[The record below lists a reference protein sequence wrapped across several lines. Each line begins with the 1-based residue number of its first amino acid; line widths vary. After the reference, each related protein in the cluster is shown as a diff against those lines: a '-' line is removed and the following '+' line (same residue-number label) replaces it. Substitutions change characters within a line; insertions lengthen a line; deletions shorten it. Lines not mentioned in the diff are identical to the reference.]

1 MYYKSSKFWSQL
13 KMLTSPVL
21 DSPTTYYYKIESKA
35 KIGLNVR
42 LKRVQNATHFNL
54 LLFPQ
59 FVISTWNRKLKVRH
73 EMDLMDFE
81 AIAKSQKWISPDK
94 RHHIFKWG
102 LMSDLNTPWKSWG
115 VKFLRGHPK
124 SMFVQDSRVFTSP
137 PPLFVLVARSFLGTP
152 SPSPK
157 VRSFWLE
164 LTLSPSISI
173 YLWNLEFKFKLIM
186 STSWTQRV
194 FYEATVESL

>member
-1 MYYKSSKFWSQL
+1 MPPILIYCYSPNLWFQL
-13 KMLTSPVL
+13 
-21 DSPTTYYYKIESKA
+21 E
-35 KIGLNVR
+35 IGNW
-42 LKRVQNATHFNL
+42 KYD
-54 LLFPQ
+54 
-59 FVISTWNRKLKVRH
+59 
-73 EMDLMDFE
+73 M
-81 AIAKSQKWISPDK
+81 KWISWISK
-94 RHHIFKWG
+94 LKQSLKNKFHWTKGTIF
-102 LMSDLNTPWKSWG
+102 LNGAWCQIWTRPENLGEWNFFGDIQKVCSFKIPEFW
-115 VKFLRGHPK
+115 
-124 SMFVQDSRVFTSP
+124 
-137 PPLFVLVARSFLGTP
+137 PPLPPCLSLLPVRFWAPTP